1 MDRYIDLHIHT
12 TFSDGLVDPDQMVK
26 KVLKS
31 SLAAFAI
38 TDHDTI
44 DGLREVARLLPESGP
59 ELINGLEMS
68 TEQKGL
74 DLHILGYLFDID
86 NVKLNAVLYDL
97 QEKRE
102 SRARKIVVKLK
113 KLGME
118 MPFDEIAQA
127 AGVGSVGRPHIA
139 DALYRHGHTKSYLE
153 AFHKYIATGGP
164 AYVPKTKVTPAEAI
178 ELVHQAGGIAILAH
192 PTIDNTVQ
200 FVESLVEA
208 GLDGLE
214 MYHYSASRSQRQG
227 IKKLAD
233 KFGLVLSGG
242 SDYHGRDNR
251 RNNIDRSR
259 VPYDFLE
266 GMKKRRHEVVRKEN
280 NGIKT

>member
-1 MDRYIDLHIHT
+1 MDQYIDLHIHT
-12 TFSDGLVDPDQMVK
+12 TYSDGVVDPDRMVK

-31 SLAAFAI
+31 RLAAFAI
-38 TDHDTI
+38 TDHDSI
-44 DGLREVARLLPESGP
+44 DGLRETARLLPDSGP

-68 TEQKGL
+68 TEHKGL

-86 NVKLNAVLYDL
+86 NVKLNAVLYNL
-97 QEKRE
+97 QKKRE
-102 SRARKIVVKLK
+102 TRAREIVAKLE
-113 KLGME
+113 GMG
-118 MPFDEIAQA
+118 MAIPYDEISQA
-127 AGVGSVGRPHIA
+127 AGDGSVGRPHIA

-164 AYVPKTKVTPAEAI
+164 AHVPKTKVTPGEAI
-178 ELVHQAGGIAILAH
+178 DLIHQAGGVAILAH

-200 FVESLVEA
+200 YVESLVEA

-214 MYHYSASRSQRQG
+214 MYHYSASRSDRQG
-227 IKKLAD
+227 IKMLAD

-251 RNNIDRSR
+251 RDIIDRSR
-259 VPYDFLE
+259 VPYELLVE
-266 GMKKRRHEVVRKEN
+266 MKKRKKAL